1 MTDTKHDAPR
11 QQRIDELEALGRA
24 QMEADLAKHSPF
36 ALRSPWL
43 DVAVALLGALIAWAV
58 VS

>member
-1 MTDTKHDAPR
+1 MTDIKQDAR
-11 QQRIDELEALGRA
+11 RSQRIDDL
-24 QMEADLAKHSPF
+24 EADLAASPF

-58 VS
+58 FA